1 MSSLTFQTRSVTF
14 IDKKESKDIFVGW
27 VPPFYSSLMGRF
39 SLWFTKA
46 GAGQTL
52 LRRSELKSITIKVR
66 KGTNNVHGFEYF
78 LCGAVAKIAAS
89 CATYPTQ
96 VVRARMQVGSES
108 PHLTRQQKEEAE
120 GRVKYYKGSI
130 DTIRKIWMS
139 GVVCSILVCRN
150 EGVAGFY
157 KGIVPNVLRV
167 APSAAITFFVYEE
180 FSKRF
185 GIKT

>member
-1 MSSLTFQTRSVTF
+1 
-14 IDKKESKDIFVGW
+14 
-27 VPPFYSSLMGRF
+27 
-39 SLWFTKA
+39 
-46 GAGQTL
+46 
-52 LRRSELKSITIKVR
+52 
-66 KGTNNVHGFEYF
+66 
-78 LCGAVAKIAAS
+78 
-89 CATYPTQ
+89 
-96 VVRARMQVGSES
+96 MQVGSES